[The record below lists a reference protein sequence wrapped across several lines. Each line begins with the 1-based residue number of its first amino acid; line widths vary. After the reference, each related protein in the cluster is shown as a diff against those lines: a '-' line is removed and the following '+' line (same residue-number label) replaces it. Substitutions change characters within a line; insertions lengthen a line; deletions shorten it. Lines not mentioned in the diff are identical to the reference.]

1 MVRLSTMFSF
11 KSKQQQ
17 HEPSGWKWE
26 VNHDGVIWNWSHPT
40 TIPPVCTPP
49 VCTPP
54 VSTPPVSTPPISSA
68 SLTSAS
74 LTQGSNQQK
83 TSLVDYWYIIHD
95 GLAIPWNGEP

>member
-11 KSKQQQ
+11 KSKQQQQQQ

-40 TIPPVCTPP
+40 TIPPPVCTPP

-54 VSTPPVSTPPISSA
+54 VSPVPSA

-74 LTQGSNQQK
+74 LTPGSNQQK